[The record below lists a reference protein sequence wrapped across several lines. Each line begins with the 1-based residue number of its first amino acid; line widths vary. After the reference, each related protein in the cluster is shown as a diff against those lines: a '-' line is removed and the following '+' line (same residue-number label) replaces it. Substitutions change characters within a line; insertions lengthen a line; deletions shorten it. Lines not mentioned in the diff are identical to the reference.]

1 MTSVDEKTRLQI
13 MTDYLYGLPSDAD
26 KNQGLQHSPNYMD
39 ELAPSIMMGV
49 PITMGLVGIPQTKF
63 GKALGRPFSAWMY
76 QRKNPALSF
85 SQSYNIVKANA
96 EREADALKYLT
107 KDSGIFSGMANKR
120 RYNAINRWGTSLPTV
135 DTSVNVANLSE
146 KELLKYNNNK
156 RISGHY
162 DEARRL
168 IQEAKDQKMTGKALK
183 DQMKKI
189 LDAMR
194 KGDIKTNYAQKI
206 GLIKPTSLLGK
217 ASHVL
222 KKGTGY
228 YALKGGALK
237 CSKNLSAGL
246 RAGASH
252 LKGGGLFA
260 VIGLALSIPELK
272 EAWDADS
279 ANEQEGKKSKHFQKQ
294 LLKTGAKVGAS
305 VLGYAAGAA
314 ATGAAVGS
322 IFPGVGNV
330 IGGAIG
336 FVGGLI
342 GSFFAEKAVSKAFG
356 KNGDK
361 SEGQIYAEQKQKEA
375 KEASEELAKNA
386 GTSQETQDEIL
397 QNMATAIESGQVNS
411 EEVIKA
417 FEEQLEE
424 RENMIALSD
433 GTLVDKK
440 YADDLQ
446 TLSSLNIKA

>member
-13 MTDYLYGLPSDAD
+13 MTDYLYGLPAGAD
-26 KNQGLQHSPNYMD
+26 KNQGLHHSQSYME

-49 PITMGLVGIPQTKF
+49 PITLGLVGLPQTKF

-76 QRKNPALSF
+76 QRKNPTMPF
-85 SQSYNIVKANA
+85 SIAYNHVTTQA
-96 EREADALKYLT
+96 EKEAEALKYLT

-135 DTSVNVANLSE
+135 DTSVNVANLQG
-146 KELLKYNNNK
+146 KELLKYQNNVIK
-156 RISGHY
+156 SGHY

-183 DQMKKI
+183 EQMAKI

-194 KGDIKTNYAQKI
+194 KGDIATNYAKRT
-206 GLIKPTSLLGK
+206 GAIKPTSLLGK

-314 ATGAAVGS
+314 AAGAAVGS
-322 IFPGVGNV
+322 IFPGVGTA
-330 IGGAIG
+330 IGAAVG
-336 FVGGLI
+336 FVGGVI
-342 GSFFAEKAVSKAFG
+342 GSFFAEKAVSKVFG
-356 KNGDK
+356 KDGDK
-361 SEGQIYAEQKQKEA
+361 SEGQIYAAQKQKEA
-375 KEASEELAKNA
+375 EEASKALAKNA
-386 GTSQETQDEIL
+386 GNSQETQDALL
-397 QNMATAIESGQVNS
+397 QSMASAIESGQVDS
-411 EEVIKA
+411 KEVIKA
-417 FEEQLEE
+417 FEEQLKE
-424 RENMIALSD
+424 RENSVALSD
-433 GTLVDKK
+433 GTLVNKK

-446 TLSSLNIKA
+446 TLSSLNIKV